1 MLNKFMALTATCAA
15 ATVALAQSNL
25 PLNYSYDCPQGYVLR
40 EVGGMLECHLVST
53 ANGVLVTDPA
63 PWPTELSGPISQPS
77 ASTVSEALV
86 VSTPPEPTIPIGPPP
101 SVADPAPEGGFDLLG
116 QNSLLYVLGASA
128 ALAAS
133 AGAWYFWDQ
142 AQQEEADQTFCDENP
157 GDATCL

>member
-15 ATVALAQSNL
+15 ATVALAQANL

-53 ANGVLVTDPA
+53 ANGVLVTDTT

-77 ASTVSEALV
+77 ASSEGEALV
-86 VSTPPEPTIPIGPPP
+86 VLSPPEPTIPIGAPP
-101 SVADPAPEGGFDLLG
+101 VGIDPAPSGGFDLMD

-133 AGAWYFWDQ
+133 AGAWYLWDQ
-142 AQQEEADQTFCDENP
+142 AQQDEADQTFCDENP
-157 GDATCL
+157 DDAMCP